1 MKMKTKVIAALLA
14 VFSCCLIS
22 AGCVGNTNTAK
33 VIDYSKTDNWL
44 SLPSQ
49 LDPVQ
54 NVDVFYVYP
63 TEYFAGSTRPLIG
76 EINDA
81 GMVAGAKSA
90 FQKQAT
96 AFASVGNIYAPYYR
110 QADAVYTLGLKSID
124 DVYDFIGGTPAT
136 DVIAA
141 FDYYIKN
148 YNNNRPFILVSHS
161 QGSTV
166 VALLLQN
173 YMRANPDVYKRMI
186 AAYAI
191 GWSFTPEYFA
201 RNTHLKF
208 AQGPDDTGVVISYNT
223 QGPGFKGRNP
233 IVFPGAMAINPITWT
248 TTGGLATVNQ
258 SSGSLLLN
266 TAGNVILPPQLQTRF
281 ADAQVTRIN
290 PITSAID
297 PSSKTSV
304 LICSSADSTK
314 LVTVPGLPEGF
325 YHNYDYAFY
334 YYDITKNAQNRVSK
348 FALQ

>member
-22 AGCVGNTNTAK
+22 AGCVGNTNTAI

-304 LICSSADSTK
+304 LICSSADPTK

>member
-1 MKMKTKVIAALLA
+1 MKSLVIPALLA
-14 VFSCCLIS
+14 VLSCCLIS
-22 AGCVGNTNTAK
+22 AGCGGNTNTTTA
-33 VIDYSKTDNWL
+33 IDYSKSANWL

-49 LDPVQ
+49 LDTVQ

-63 TEYFAGSTRPLIG
+63 TEYFAGSTGQLIG

-81 GMVAGAKSA
+81 GMVAGAKTS

-96 AFASVGNIYAPYYR
+96 AFASIGNIYAPYYR
-110 QADAVYTLGLKSID
+110 QADAVYTLGLETID
-124 DVYDFIGGTPAT
+124 DVYNFIGGIPAT
-136 DVIAA
+136 DVISA

-173 YMRANPDVYKRMI
+173 YMKANPDVYNRMI

-201 RNTHLKF
+201 KNTHLKF
-208 AQGPDDTGVVISYNT
+208 AQGPDDTGVIISYNT
-223 QGPGFKGRNP
+223 QGPGFTGRNP

-248 TTGGLATVNQ
+248 TAGDLATVNQ
-258 SSGSLLLN
+258 SSGSLLLD
-266 TAGNVILPPQLQTRF
+266 ASGNVILPPQLQPNF

-290 PITSAID
+290 PTTSAVD
-297 PSSKTSV
+297 PLSDTSV
-304 LICSSADSTK
+304 LICSSVDPTK
-314 LVTVPGLPEGF
+314 MVIVPNIPEGF
-325 YHNYDYAFY
+325 YHNYDYPFY
-334 YYDITKNAQNRVSK
+334 YYDIAKNAQNRVNK
-348 FALQ
+348 FVSQ

>member
-1 MKMKTKVIAALLA
+1 MKMKAKVIAALLA
-14 VFSCCLIS
+14 VLSCCLITT
-22 AGCVGNTNTAK
+22 GCGSSTKTAAA
-33 VIDYSKTDNWL
+33 IDYSKTTNWL

-49 LDPVQ
+49 LDTVQ

-63 TEYFAGSTRPLIG
+63 TEYFAGSVGPLIG

-81 GMVAGAKSA
+81 RMTAGAKSA

-96 AFASVGNIYAPYYR
+96 AFALVGNIYAPYYR
-110 QADAVYTLGLKSID
+110 QADAIYTLGLKSID

-136 DVIAA
+136 DVISA
-141 FDYYIKN
+141 FDYYMKN

-173 YMRANPDVYKRMI
+173 YMKANPDVYKRMI

-201 RNTHLKF
+201 KNAHLKF

-223 QGPGFKGRNP
+223 QGPSFKGRNP
-233 IVFPGAMAINPITWT
+233 IVFPGAMAINPISWT
-248 TTGGLATVNQ
+248 TAGGLATVDQ
-258 SSGSLLLN
+258 SSGSLLLDA
-266 TAGNVILPPQLQTRF
+266 AGNVILPPQLQTRF
-281 ADAQVTRIN
+281 ADAQVTRVN
-290 PITSAID
+290 PITSTVD
-297 PSSKTSV
+297 PSSATSV
-304 LICSSADSTK
+304 VICSSVDPTK
-314 LVTVPGLPEGF
+314 LVTVPGLAEGF
-325 YHNYDYAFY
+325 YHNYDYPFY

-348 FALQ
+348 FLSQ

>member
-1 MKMKTKVIAALLA
+1 MKMKTKVIAVLLA

-22 AGCVGNTNTAK
+22 AGCVGNTNTAI

-63 TEYFAGSTRPLIG
+63 TEYFAGPTRPPIG

-110 QADAVYTLGLKSID
+110 QADAFYTLGLKSID
-124 DVYDFIGGTPAT
+124 DVYDFVGGTPAT

-141 FDYYIKN
+141 FDYYIKK
-148 YNNNRPFILVSHS
+148 YNNNRPFILASHS

-248 TTGGLATVNQ
+248 TAGGLATVNQ
-258 SSGSLLLN
+258 SSGSLLLDA
-266 TAGNVILPPQLQTRF
+266 AGNVILPPQLQTRF

-297 PSSKTSV
+297 PSSETSV
-304 LICSSADSTK
+304 LICSSADPTK
-314 LVTVPGLPEGF
+314 LGTVPGLPEGF
-325 YHNYDYAFY
+325 YHNYDYPFY
-334 YYDITKNAQNRVSK
+334 YYDIAKNAQNRVSK
-348 FALQ
+348 FARQ

>member
-1 MKMKTKVIAALLA
+1 MNMKIKVIALLALL
-14 VFSCCLIS
+14 SCCFIF
-22 AGCVGNTNTAK
+22 AGCGGDSNSVK
-33 VIDYSKTDNWL
+33 VIDYSKTANWL

-49 LDPVQ
+49 LDTVR

-76 EINDA
+76 EIDDA
-81 GMVAGAKSA
+81 GMVAGAKGA

-110 QADAVYTLGLKSID
+110 QADAIYTLGLKTID

-173 YMRANPDVYKRMI
+173 YMKANPDVYKRMI

-208 AQGPDDTGVVISYNT
+208 AQGPDDTGVIISYNT
-223 QGPGFKGRNP
+223 QGPGFTGRNP
-233 IVFPGAMAINPITWT
+233 VVFPGAMAINPITWT
-248 TTGGLATVNQ
+248 TSGELATVNQ
-258 SSGSLLLN
+258 SSGSLLLD
-266 TAGNVILPPQLQTRF
+266 ASGNVILPPQLQARF
-281 ADAQVTRIN
+281 ADAQVTRVN
-290 PITSAID
+290 PTTSAVD
-297 PSSKTSV
+297 PSSGTSV
-304 LICSSADSTK
+304 VICSSVDPTK
-314 LVTVPGLPEGF
+314 MVAVPGLPQGF
-325 YHNYDYAFY
+325 YHNYDFPFY
-334 YYDITKNAQNRVSK
+334 YYDIAKNAQNRVSK
-348 FALQ
+348 FVSQ